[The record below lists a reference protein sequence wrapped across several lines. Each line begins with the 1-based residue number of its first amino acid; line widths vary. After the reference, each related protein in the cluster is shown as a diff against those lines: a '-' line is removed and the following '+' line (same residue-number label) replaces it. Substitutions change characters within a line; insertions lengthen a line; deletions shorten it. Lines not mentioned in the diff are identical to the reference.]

1 MALKIIRKDV
11 GTHELKIMR
20 HLRDSPT
27 AHANVTHPGRK
38 FVVQLLDDFDV
49 GASHKCLVL
58 EVMGRRIAFRAEE
71 FTGGRLPGS
80 MAREVTYQVV
90 LDWTTFG
97 NVVWRMEVKIYLYR
111 QCDLLTINQS
121 QIYME
126 EMFFSRLPRYPRWGK
141 SDSDPTLG
149 SQKQAQCNG

>member
-1 MALKIIRKDV
+1 MYRNDSNVALKIIRKDV
-11 GTHELKIMR
+11 GTHELEIMR

-58 EVMGRRIAFRAEE
+58 EVMGRSIAFRAEE

-90 LDWTTFG
+90 LGLD
-97 NVVWRMEVKIYLYR
+97 YLWKCR
-111 QCDLLTINQS
+111 VAHGGKDLSLS
-121 QIYME
+121 AM
-126 EMFFSRLPRYPRWGK
+126 
-141 SDSDPTLG
+141 
-149 SQKQAQCNG
+149 